1 MELTK
6 LPRSR
11 ATDDVYDSLRQA
23 ILSHAFRPGDRLPI
37 TEIANKLGVSLT
49 PVRHAIQKLASEGLI
64 EVHPR
69 SGTYVATLDVQDI
82 EETFDIRSA
91 LECLAA
97 EQAVERVTDSDLDH
111 LHELLR
117 GLAEETA
124 DEAGLRRHEQLNSK
138 LHATIVRVSGNRRLQ
153 EIHESLKANIQIARV
168 HVVEGYRGDRFDVE
182 QEEHAEIVAA
192 LEKRNAEWLQ
202 KALRQHIQRAKQS
215 LIKSLQEIAKPH
227 A

>member
-6 LPRSR
+6 LARRR

-23 ILSHAFRPGDRLPI
+23 VLSHVFRPGDRLQI
-37 TEIANKLGVSLT
+37 TEIAEKLGVSPT
-49 PVRHAIQKLASEGLI
+49 PVRQAIQKLANEGLI

-82 EETFDIRSA
+82 EETFDIRCA

-97 EQAVERVTDSDLDH
+97 EKAVERVTDSDLGH
-111 LHELLR
+111 LNELLR
-117 GLAEETA
+117 GLAEETV
-124 DEAGLRRHEQLNSK
+124 DEAGLRRHEQLNSE

-168 HVVEGYRGDRFDVE
+168 HVVEGYRGGRFDVE

-192 LEKRNAEWLQ
+192 LEKRNAAWLQ
-202 KALRQHIQRAKQS
+202 KALRQHIQRAKES